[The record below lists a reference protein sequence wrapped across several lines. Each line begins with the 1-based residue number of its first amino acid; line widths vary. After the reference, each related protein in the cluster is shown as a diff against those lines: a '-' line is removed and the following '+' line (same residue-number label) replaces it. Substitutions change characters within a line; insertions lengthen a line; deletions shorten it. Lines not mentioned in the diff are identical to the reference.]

1 MKNLILTL
9 AVITGFAAC
18 KNNTDTTQTRE
29 IQLLTDTTSYH
40 NNNIYSDTVAT
51 VKSEVAATEIREAP
65 KAVTQVI
72 KVIRVYSNEG
82 AKAPVKTSKA
92 TVATVPPVVVTPPV
106 VAAPAPAPAPTTST
120 GSNTNI
126 GLPGTGE
133 NSTASTPQPEK
144 KKGWNKATKG
154 AVIGGV
160 AGAVGGAVIGKKKGL
175 GAVIGGVVGAAGGYI
190 IGKDMEKRDANKFN
204 F

>member
-1 MKNLILTL
+1 MKNFILTL
-9 AVITGFAAC
+9 IIITGFAAC
-18 KNNTDTTQTRE
+18 KNSSDGSQTRD

-51 VKSEVAATEIREAP
+51 DNKEVAATEKIEAP
-65 KAVTQVI
+65 KTITKVI
-72 KVIRVYSNEG
+72 KVIRVYSDEG
-82 AKAPVKTSKA
+82 PKSPVNNSNTVSTS
-92 TVATVPPVVVTPPV
+92 VPPVVVTPPV
-106 VAAPAPAPAPTTST
+106 VTAPESQEPAIES
-120 GSNTNI
+120 GES
-126 GLPGTGE
+126 GLPGANNNT
-133 NSTASTPQPEK
+133 TASVPQTEK

-190 IGKDMEKRDANKFN
+190 IGKDMEKRNENKFN

>member
-1 MKNLILTL
+1 MKNLLLTL
-9 AVITGFAAC
+9 IIITGFAAC
-18 KNNTDTTQTRE
+18 KNSSDESQIRD
-29 IQLLTDTTSYH
+29 IQLLTDTIAYH

-51 VKSEVAATEIREAP
+51 DKEEIAAVEKPEAP
-65 KAVTQVI
+65 KTVTQVV

-82 AKAPVKTSKA
+82 RKAPVNNSNTA
-92 TVATVPPVVVTPPV
+92 NNTVPPVVVTPPV
-106 VAAPAPAPAPTTST
+106 ANVPEATVPTVNS
-120 GSNTNI
+120 GEI
-126 GLPGTGE
+126 GLPGNSD
-133 NSTASTPQPEK
+133 NSTVIVPQPEK
-144 KKGWNKATKG
+144 KKGISKATKG

-190 IGKDMEKRDANKFN
+190 IGKDLEKKDKNKFN

>member
-1 MKNLILTL
+1 MKNLILTFII
-9 AVITGFAAC
+9 ITVFAAC
-18 KNNTDTTQTRE
+18 KNNADSSQARD

-51 VKSEVAATEIREAP
+51 NKNEVAAIEKPAAP
-65 KAVTQVI
+65 KVVTQVV

-82 AKAPVKTSKA
+82 PKAPVNNSNTASTS
-92 TVATVPPVVVTPPV
+92 VPPVVATPPIV
-106 VAAPAPAPAPTTST
+106 TAPVATEPSVNTSDA
-120 GSNTNI
+120 
-126 GLPGTGE
+126 GLPGNNNNT
-133 NSTASTPQPEK
+133 TATAPQPEK

-160 AGAVGGAVIGKKKGL
+160 AGAIGGVVIGKKKGL

-190 IGKDMEKRDANKFN
+190 IGKDLDKKDTNKFI